1 MSRVAYLFAFLLLLT
16 PSLSKAGAKP
26 SVWSLESPRGNIV
39 LLGSI
44 HVGNNSFY
52 PFDPLIEQ
60 AFNEAASLVVE
71 LDTTALNN
79 VEVAKAMRELGM
91 YSEKQVQ
98 SGEGLSSVLSTEAEL
113 ALTKFCLGKSKI
125 HCPPQRQMEAMRPWF
140 LALHFANAMLASS
153 SFDPHFGVD
162 TYFLKKAS
170 DKTIVELET
179 FYQQMKTFSDL
190 DAKSQS
196 DFLLQTLS
204 EFNDSNALIEQ
215 LVDAWRVGDDDG
227 LQSLVL
233 SPLVSLPEGKAIY
246 QALFQRRNQAMVDKL
261 MLHMQPGQTLFVVVG
276 AGHLLGDDGLV
287 RLLNTQGFELSK
299 F

>member
-204 EFNDSNALIEQ
+204 EFNDSSALIEQ